1 MVAHAYVDGF
11 NLYHSLVRNR
21 PKTKWLDFAAL
32 WRSLLPDTPIEHT
45 YYFTAKVHP
54 MPLDKGAPAR
64 QQRLLDALG
73 STGVEVVLGTFR
85 QDKIMA
91 RPTYGSIRDRIE
103 VYRSREKASD
113 VNLASYLLRNAYMG
127 AVDTVVVVSNDSDL
141 LRPVSFAREAG
152 VKVVLCSPTARPSSA
167 LAREAAEHYVLTSER
182 LEGCQFPQ
190 TAVLPS
196 GREVH
201 RPREWA

>member
-1 MVAHAYVDGF
+1 MVARAYVDGF

-21 PKTKWLDFAAL
+21 PKTKWLDFSEL
-32 WRSLLPDTPIEHT
+32 WRSLLPDTPIERT
-45 YYFTAKVHP
+45 YYFTARVHP

-73 STGVEVVLGTFR
+73 STGVEIVLGTFR
-85 QDKIMA
+85 RDTMMA

-103 VYRSREKASD
+103 VHRSREKASD
-113 VNLASYLLRNAYMG
+113 VNLASYPLRDSYSGVIDA
-127 AVDTVVVVSNDSDL
+127 AIVVSNDSDL
-141 LRPVSFAREAG
+141 LKPVSFAREAG
-152 VKVVLCSPTARPSSA
+152 VDVILCSPTARPSSA
-167 LAREAAEHYVLTSER
+167 LVREASEHYVLTSER
-182 LEGCQFPQ
+182 LEACQFPP
-190 TAVLPS
+190 TIVLQS